1 MKVYQ
6 KAIFILFLLNSTIS
20 AFDGLDR
27 LYTFVG
33 VQTAYTQYDNID
45 APTIGFKYGKQ
56 DSQWRTSIAY
66 NYGIN
71 SNDTFHSLI
80 VQVDRGVLMDLL
92 KDVPYKPYMGF
103 SLGYMQYN
111 NSSNKNDTG
120 YLYGLNL
127 GFNYVLNNDTDID
140 LGYRYMNTS
149 KLKKINSRGDL
160 ALSLHYYF
168 D

>member
-1 MKVYQ
+1 MKAYL
-6 KAIFILFLLNSTIS
+6 KTIFILFLLNSTVG
-20 AFDGLDR
+20 ADDALGK
-27 LYTFVG
+27 LYTFIG

-56 DSQWRTSIAY
+56 NSQWRTAIAY

-80 VQVDRGVLMDLL
+80 IQVDRGVLTDLF
-92 KDVPYKPYMGF
+92 KDVPYKPYIGF
-103 SLGYMQYN
+103 SLGAMQHRH
-111 NSSNKNDTG
+111 SSMKDDNG
-120 YLYGLNL
+120 YLYGGNI
-127 GFNYVLNNDTDID
+127 GFNYVLNNDMDID
-140 LGYRYMNTS
+140 LGYRYMSTT
-149 KLKKINSRGDL
+149 KLKKIKNRGDF